1 MPDHPRKKRPRD
13 VSQRAKLIVG
23 IATGEIEDKPDY
35 GDRNAEAVTL
45 GRQGG
50 LKGGKARALKLT
62 AEERRAIAK
71 HAAEVR
77 WRKSS

>member
-1 MPDHPRKKRPRD
+1 VPDRPRKRRPRD
-13 VSQRAKLIVG
+13 VSQRAKLIVD
-23 IATGEIEDKPDY
+23 IATGEIEDKPEDE
-35 GDRNAEAVTL
+35 DKNAEAVTM

-50 LKGGKARALKLT
+50 LKGGKARALELT
-62 AEERRAIAK
+62 AQQRRAIAK